1 MPLLAAPGVFASS
14 PGVWSTVAVLV
25 NSSLPIVA
33 QRGGVCTGRVRA
45 MLAMMLMMLMTPVG
59 SRVQLVECPST
70 RIGTQT
76 AARGHAERVGSGTL
90 AAAAAAA
97 GRTVRH
103 RIGKSNL
110 QDGGFPDGSF
120 DSREKVDVNL
130 QQTGALGGS
139 RQMMRTVSKL
149 GQRQELDA
157 RNAEISID
165 GAAASSREPS
175 PVDDAQVDTHEGG
188 VTSWSDR
195 VFLTQNTLSGSGI
208 NFPHALEPKR
218 LRSTRRPHTR
228 IGMSDE
234 EERLPQA
241 EVSNVEIHQLP
252 RELLRLMTAGRHPK
266 LEQQILK
273 NSTGRQLEIAFV
285 RAPPEDFEKL
295 IRLTNFGEF
304 DDGSHR
310 KEKTQSVLDDPPS
323 DDEPPLRFSLHS
335 EILREEKEK
344 EKVARPVASV
354 QPIGAAA
361 PPGGGVQT
369 GGGVRRMSAAVS
381 AHMAIPRQNTAQPS
395 PNKRKAS
402 FVGRVRADSSA
413 DAAGKPDAVHVP
425 APALPIVAEGSAAVR
440 QTRAK
445 AAIVIGMAYDSVAN
459 SLGRSARCRRQT
471 CSYATHTRS
480 AGC

>member
-1 MPLLAAPGVFASS
+1 
-14 PGVWSTVAVLV
+14 
-25 NSSLPIVA
+25 
-33 QRGGVCTGRVRA
+33 
-45 MLAMMLMMLMTPVG
+45 
-59 SRVQLVECPST
+59 
-70 RIGTQT
+70 
-76 AARGHAERVGSGTL
+76 
-90 AAAAAAA
+90 
-97 GRTVRH
+97 
-103 RIGKSNL
+103 
-110 QDGGFPDGSF
+110 
-120 DSREKVDVNL
+120 
-130 QQTGALGGS
+130 
-139 RQMMRTVSKL
+139 MMRTVSKL
-149 GQRQELDA
+149 GRRQELDA

-208 NFPHALEPKR
+208 NFPDALEPKR
-218 LRSTRRPHTR
+218 VRSTRRPHTR

-335 EILREEKEK
+335 EIRREEKEK

-381 AHMAIPRQNTAQPS
+381 AHMAIPRQSSAQPS

-402 FVGRVRADSSA
+402 FVGRVRADSFA
-413 DAAGKPDAVHVP
+413 DAAGKSDAVHLP
-425 APALPIVAEGSAAVR
+425 APSQRRRCRFVAEGSAAVR
-440 QTRAK
+440 QARAK
-445 AAIVIGMAYDSVAN
+445 AAILIGMAYDSVAN

-471 CSYATHTRS
+471 RLCNAYEVTRLLTT
-480 AGC
+480 

>member
-1 MPLLAAPGVFASS
+1 
-14 PGVWSTVAVLV
+14 
-25 NSSLPIVA
+25 
-33 QRGGVCTGRVRA
+33 
-45 MLAMMLMMLMTPVG
+45 
-59 SRVQLVECPST
+59 
-70 RIGTQT
+70 
-76 AARGHAERVGSGTL
+76 
-90 AAAAAAA
+90 
-97 GRTVRH
+97 
-103 RIGKSNL
+103 
-110 QDGGFPDGSF
+110 
-120 DSREKVDVNL
+120 
-130 QQTGALGGS
+130 
-139 RQMMRTVSKL
+139 MMRTVSKL

-208 NFPHALEPKR
+208 NFPDALEPKR
-218 LRSTRRPHTR
+218 VRSTRRPHTR

-234 EERLPQA
+234 EERLPPA
-241 EVSNVEIHQLP
+241 EVSTVEIHQLP
-252 RELLRLMTAGRHPK
+252 REILRLMTAGRHPK

-402 FVGRVRADSSA
+402 FVGHVRADSSA
-413 DAAGKPDAVHVP
+413 DAAGKSDAVHVP
-425 APALPIVAEGSAAVR
+425 APTLPIVAEGSAAVR

-445 AAIVIGMAYDSVAN
+445 AAILIGMAYDSVAS

-471 CSYATHTRS
+471 RLCNAYEVTRLLTT
-480 AGC
+480 